1 MTHLLGNH
9 KTSSKFHAAGP
20 NVIDVGLRAG
30 MPVLKHPLLL
40 GLALKDNPVKGTSA
54 IVRPAM
60 SDRRGE
66 LDAFLG
72 SSSPDQRSINCS
84 KPSLCEQMRKPSPK
98 PACSRRAA
106 SGRDGVPDHIRSDN
120 GKRLT
125 RCYSSGGGHTVP
137 WAIARRRRRR
147 GSPVRSHGVLLSKR
161 KGLVYWRVKS

>member
-30 MPVLKHPLLL
+30 MPVLKSPLLF
-40 GLALKDNPVKGTSA
+40 GLALKDNPVKGNSA

-84 KPSLCEQMRKPSPK
+84 KTSLCEQMRKPSPK
-98 PACSRRAA
+98 PACGRRAA
-106 SGRDGVPDHIRSDN
+106 SGSDGVPDHIRSDN

-125 RCYSSGGGHTVP
+125 RCYLCGAGHTVP
-137 WAIARRRRRR
+137 WDTGPRPQRH
-147 GSPVRSHGVLLSKR
+147 GSPLRSHGVRFSKR